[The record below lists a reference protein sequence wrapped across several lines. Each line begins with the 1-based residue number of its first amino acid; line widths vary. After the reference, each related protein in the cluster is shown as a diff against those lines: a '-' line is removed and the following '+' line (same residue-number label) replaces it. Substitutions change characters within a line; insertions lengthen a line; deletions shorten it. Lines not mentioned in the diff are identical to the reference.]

1 MTPILEAF
9 VEGDPIA
16 QPRARAVSFAGRARM
31 YDPGTAKPWRARIAA
46 ALASKRPAEP
56 VRGPVALTL
65 RFYFRRPISHLRA
78 SGGLRKGAN
87 EMPVGRPDFDNLQ
100 KAVADELTQLSVWV
114 DDSQVVDVIFSK
126 RYAEGE
132 QRPGVQIELRTA

>member
-1 MTPILEAF
+1 MILSVF

-46 ALASKRPAEP
+46 ALASERPTET
-56 VRGPVALTL
+56 VRGPVALTM
-65 RFYFRRPISHLRA
+65 RFYFRRPASHLKPC
-78 SGGLRKGAN
+78 GGLRKNARL
-87 EMPVGRPDFDNLQ
+87 MPVGRPDFDNLQ
-100 KAVADELTQLSVWV
+100 KAVADELTQLSVWG

-126 RYAEGE
+126 RYAEGD
-132 QRPGVQIELRTA
+132 QRPGVQIEMREAS